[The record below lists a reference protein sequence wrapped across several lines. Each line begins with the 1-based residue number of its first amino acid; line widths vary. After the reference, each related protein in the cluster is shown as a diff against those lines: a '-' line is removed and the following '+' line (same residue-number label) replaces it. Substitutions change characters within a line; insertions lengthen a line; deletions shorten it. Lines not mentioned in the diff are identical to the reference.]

1 MFNFSWIVYYWD
13 TKKVENFKIAQD
25 VFKFTIADYIKDKET
40 DTHALIVDG
49 ADRIVVSFKGT
60 TSMKNLKTDIKM
72 FHSSVRAL
80 LPTPLPETQEQ
91 ELPPNAEEVINSRLW
106 RRAQIHQ
113 GFSTAYRA
121 IAPRLLTVLQNLVK
135 AKRRPVFITGH
146 SLGGALAT
154 VCSLDLFV
162 TLGLT
167 RREIFVSTFGA
178 PRVGNRPFRQ
188 LYDSVV
194 PIHWRIVVG
203 PDVVA
208 KLPKMGY
215 THCGK
220 KVLITVDGD
229 LFMDP
234 NSLELNL
241 WSGDT
246 ASILY
251 HRKASYLLAMRA
263 WCEKHHG
270 SEYVPE
276 FWAFPVSQD
285 DTKRFQHVMCRH
297 QNNTL
302 GVFSSDDALNK
313 RAKLLMFDAMID
325 KLPNSPRGQNKDTI
339 MKWAKL
345 TKLLL
350 LQTIDKNSQ
359 SENPSKY

>member
-1 MFNFSWIVYYWD
+1 MFNFAWLVYYWD

-25 VFKFTIADYIKDKET
+25 VFKFSIADYIKDKET
-40 DTHALIVDG
+40 DTHALVVDG
-49 ADRIVVSFKGT
+49 EDRIVVSFKGT
-60 TSMKNLKTDIKM
+60 TSMKNLKTDLKIM
-72 FHSSVRAL
+72 HTSLRYL
-80 LPTPLPETQEQ
+80 LPTSLPDPLDD
-91 ELPPNAEEVINSRLW
+91 LPPIAGEVVESRSW

-113 GFSTAYRA
+113 GFAAAYKA
-121 IAPRLLTVLQNLVK
+121 IAPRLLTVIRNLQNV
-135 AKRRPVFITGH
+135 KRRPVFITGH

-178 PRVGNRPFRQ
+178 PRVGNRPFRD
-188 LYDSVV
+188 LYDKVV
-194 PIHWRIVVG
+194 PIHWRMVVG

-215 THCGK
+215 AHCGR
-220 KVLITVDGD
+220 KVLLTVNGD

-270 SEYVPE
+270 DEYVPE
-276 FWAFPVSQD
+276 FWPFPVSQD
-285 DTKRFQHVMCRH
+285 DTKRFEHVM
-297 QNNTL
+297 QTKQ
-302 GVFSSDDALNK
+302 SDSTFGNFKAYDIADRK
-313 RAKLLMFDAMID
+313 AKLLQFDAMIE
-325 KLPNSPRGQNKDTI
+325 KLPDSPRVHNQNTV
-339 MKWAKL
+339 MQWAKL
-345 TKLLL
+345 TQLLL
-350 LQTIDKNSQ
+350 RTEY
-359 SENPSKY
+359 EN

>member
-1 MFNFSWIVYYWD
+1 MD
-13 TKKVENFKIAQD
+13 NFKIAQD
-25 VFKFTIADYIKDKET
+25 VFNFTIADYIKDKET
-40 DTHALIVDG
+40 DTHALVVDG
-49 ADRIVVSFKGT
+49 EDRIVVAFKGT
-60 TSMKNLKTDIKM
+60 TSMKNLKTDLKL
-72 FHSSVRAL
+72 FHSSLRAL
-80 LPTPLPETQEQ
+80 LPTSLPDQGNQ
-91 ELPPNAEEVINSRLW
+91 GELPPNASEVIESRLW

-113 GFSTAYRA
+113 GFANAYRA
-121 IAPRLLTVLQNLVK
+121 IAPRLLTVLRNLESD
-135 AKRRPVFITGH
+135 KRRPVFITGH

-154 VCSLDLFV
+154 VCSLDLFI

-178 PRVGNRPFRQ
+178 PRVGNRPFRD

-194 PIHWRIVVG
+194 PIHWRMVVG

-208 KLPKMGY
+208 KLPKIGY
-215 THCGK
+215 AHCGRK
-220 KVLITVDGD
+220 ILITVDGD

-270 SEYVPE
+270 DEYVPE
-276 FWAFPVSQD
+276 FWPFPVSQD
-285 DTKRFQHVMCRH
+285 DTKRFEHVMCRE
-297 QNNTL
+297 QYGTF
-302 GVFSSDDALNK
+302 GVLSGGDASDK
-313 RAKLLMFDAMID
+313 RAKYVQFDAMID
-325 KLPNSPRGQNKDTI
+325 KLPDSPKSPNRNTL

-345 TKLLL
+345 TRLLL
-350 LQTIDKNSQ
+350 EVADKTVKPASNR
-359 SENPSKY
+359 E